1 MLTSNDRVTRK
12 KFRDALRHGNEAL
25 SKNFPF
31 AGFSSA
37 FYFEFTRWPQRRPMI
52 PSVRKFWADDTGAT
66 AIEYRSIAAGISLAI
81 RAVVNGAG
89 ARLDAGFAPL
99 DGSLK

>member
-1 MLTSNDRVTRK
+1 MLARNDRVTRK
-12 KFRDALRHGNEAL
+12 KSRCGSPHGNEAL

-31 AGFSSA
+31 AGFSPA
-37 FYFEFTRWPQRRPMI
+37 FYFEFTRRAQRRPMI
-52 PSVRKFWADDTGAT
+52 PSVRKFWADDTGAS
-66 AIEYRSIAAGISLAI
+66 AIEYRSIAAGIVM
-81 RAVVNGAG
+81 AVVNGAG

>member
-12 KFRDALRHGNEAL
+12 KFRCGSPHGNETL

-37 FYFEFTRWPQRRPMI
+37 FYFEFTRRPQRRPMI
-52 PSVRKFWADDTGAT
+52 PSVRKFWAGDTGAT
-66 AIEYRSIAAGISLAI
+66 AIEYRSIAAGIVM
-81 RAVVNGAG
+81 AVVNGAG

-99 DGSLK
+99 DSSLK